1 MKQDKLE
8 SSKRTAAG
16 TRSTNKRSAEPPDAR
31 DDGTIAPHGGTT
43 GDRGRS
49 SGDRS
54 KTIATPGGGSKGKQ

>member
-8 SSKRTAAG
+8 PSKRTAAG
-16 TRSTNKRSAEPPDAR
+16 SKSTDKRSVEPPDAR

-43 GDRGRS
+43 GNRARY